1 MNLWARVVRA
11 PEPDVPVVS
20 DPAERRALIW
30 ELVIVGILTFGFSA
44 LGALLALIDAELSG
58 GIGQTTVALNPEQAQ
73 VGVLDL
79 IAQLMRATKLLAIGG
94 LGVYLLWRS
103 GIRLPLV
110 GVRRPARRDVPPGLA
125 LAALI
130 GLPGLGLVAV
140 ARLLGLNAALV
151 PSDTGGP
158 WWQYLTLVLLAIGN
172 AVAEEVI
179 VVAYFLVR
187 LRQLGVRQNVAL
199 AASALLRGG
208 YHLYQGWGGGLGN
221 VVMGV
226 IFGRWYQATARL
238 WPLIIAH
245 ATIDVV
251 AFVGYA
257 LLAPHLTWL
266 TG

>member
-1 MNLWARVVRA
+1 MSLWARVARA
-11 PEPDVPVVS
+11 PEPNVPVVR
-20 DPAERRALIW
+20 DPVERRALIW

-44 LGALLALIDAELSG
+44 LGALISLIDAELSG
-58 GIGQTTVALNPEQAQ
+58 GIAQTTVALNPEQAQ
-73 VGVLDL
+73 VGFLDL
-79 IAQLMRATKLLAIGG
+79 IAQLMRATKLVAIGG

-110 GVRRPARRDVPPGLA
+110 GMAKPSGRDVPPGLA

-130 GLPGLGLVAV
+130 GLPGLGFVAL
-140 ARLLGLNAALV
+140 ARVLGLNAQLV
-151 PSDTGGP
+151 ASDTGGP
-158 WWQYLTLVLLAIGN
+158 WWQYLTLVLIAIGN
-172 AVAEEVI
+172 AVGEEVI

-187 LRQLGVRQNVAL
+187 LRQLGVGQNAAL

-221 VVMGV
+221 VVMGL

-251 AFVGYA
+251 AFLGYA
-257 LLAPHLTWL
+257 LLAPHLTWII
-266 TG
+266 G